1 MRRPG
6 ISRRRLLS
14 VLFILQLLLIVSGL
28 IYAANP
34 QFDKETFHIYVFIG
48 QSNMAGRGEV
58 EAQDTAPVPGAYLFN
73 SKGEWEVATAPMN
86 RYTNSEL
93 GSRAKLNPAYTFA
106 KAMTQAYP
114 DITFGIIS
122 NARGGT
128 TIDQWQKDYSGS
140 VSGNDI
146 DGRLWTGVGQK
157 NLYTRT
163 LERIKEAQQYGT
175 VKGILWHQGEGN
187 RSDTN
192 YITKLAKLISDLRT
206 DLGDPDLVFI
216 AGEVYNG
223 PGAYTSS
230 AGFNTRLA
238 ALPQRV
244 PNTAVITTVGTS
256 VWDTTTHFDSASQRI
271 LGYRYADKVKQLVYG
286 ATVDTTPPSV
296 PQGIHIAD
304 RSMTH
309 VTLAWEQSTD
319 DYGVMGYE
327 IYLNSATTPS
337 YSVTSPTCTITGLA
351 PGALV
356 LANIVAFD
364 AAGNRSRPSEMF
376 VGSAERFKP

>member
-1 MRRPG
+1 MSKLSANRRG
-6 ISRRRLLS
+6 LLS
-14 VLFILQLLLIVSGL
+14 VLLILQLLIISGL
-28 IYAANP
+28 TLAANP

-48 QSNMAGRGEV
+48 QSNMAGRGDV
-58 EAQDTAPVPGAYLFN
+58 EAQDRASIPGAYLFN
-73 SKGEWEVATAPMN
+73 SQGAWEIATAPMN

-114 DITFGIIS
+114 HITFGIIS

-128 TIDQWQKDYSGS
+128 TIEQWQKDYTGA
-140 VSGNDI
+140 VSGNDN
-146 DGRLWTGVGQK
+146 DGRPWTGVDQK

-187 RSDTN
+187 RSDVGYVN
-192 YITKLAKLISDLRT
+192 KLAKLISDLRA
-206 DLGDPDLVFI
+206 DLGDPDLVFV

-223 PGAYTSS
+223 PGAYSNS
-230 AGFNTRLA
+230 GGFNMRLA
-238 ALPQRV
+238 ALPNQV
-244 PNTAVITTVGTS
+244 PNTAVITAAGTS

-271 LGYRYADKVKQLVYG
+271 LGYRYADKIKLLVYG
-286 ATVDTTPPSV
+286 ATVDITAPST
-296 PQGIHIAD
+296 PQGIYIVD
-304 RSMTH
+304 KSMSH
-309 VTLAWEQSTD
+309 VTMAWEPSTD
-319 DYGVMGYE
+319 DQGVAGYE
-327 IYLNSATTPS
+327 IYLNSNSTPS
-337 YSVTSPTCTITGLA
+337 FITTAPTCTLSGLA

-356 LANIVAFD
+356 LANVVAFD
-364 AAGNRSRPSEMF
+364 TAGNRSPQSAMF